1 MYVTERGE
9 SLLSQ
14 SSNYYV
20 PGLPDN
26 SISSP
31 YLNFNISCLRLLLF
45 ISSGPL
51 VNVSAKPTEDGETGA
66 KKKKGSEMGWFVNQ
80 SQGMNTAGQMNQESD
95 RLHTLSQCILG
106 SIQQFSEPCGPCSTV

>member
-1 MYVTERGE
+1 MIERGE

-31 YLNFNISCLRLLLF
+31 YLNFNISCLSFLLF

-51 VNVSAKPTEDGETGA
+51 VNVSAKPTANGETGA
-66 KKKKGSEMGWFVNQ
+66 KKKGREMDWFVNE
-80 SQGMNTAGQMNQESD
+80 SQGTNTAGQMNQESD
-95 RLHTLSQCILG
+95 RLHTLPQCILG
-106 SIQQFSEPCGPCSTV
+106 SVQQFSEPCGHCSIV